1 MKLLRC
7 GPGAADRPSFRGWH
21 RDRWNEE
28 RKANVKSASSSILW
42 EGGLGETAPYQTGSP
57 PLSTLAQEILMA
69 GCDSKARHTRLILN
83 SKAQDNV
90 LHLAARYA

>member
-1 MKLLRC
+1 MDGTAIDGTKK
-7 GPGAADRPSFRGWH
+7 
-21 RDRWNEE
+21 E
-28 RKANVKSASSSILW
+28 KQNVKSASDSILW

>member
-1 MKLLRC
+1 MSNPRRIASM
-7 GPGAADRPSFRGWH
+7 GRGS
-21 RDRWNEE
+21 
-28 RKANVKSASSSILW
+28 SAKPPLPNS
-42 EGGLGETAPYQTGSP
+42 SP

-83 SKAQDNV
+83 SKAQDKV